1 MDYNLP
7 MKCYKAKW
15 ILTSADQVLKDSAIV
30 VDEGKIIDII
40 PNSKVDFD
48 EKYIKDLGNS
58 VITAG
63 FVDLLTQYQYT
74 DILDTVPLDFKSKFK
89 EFFKI
94 LSLKYTFA
102 GVRQDNYSRK
112 WAGILSRYFVL
123 DRNQKINSFKHGVTQ
138 SIAAGTT
145 CIAQVSKEFK
155 YFEVINK
162 LPIKNYLFFEVF
174 ADSKDNSK
182 KTFKTLRAKVED
194 LIFHKGENT
203 HIGIMLNSISGVHRK
218 LWALFSKYCRKHNM
232 LIMTR
237 FAESQDEMEWLE
249 HGFSDIDLLHK
260 FMGMRKISPYE
271 KELSPVKYLD
281 KLKVLSKNILA
292 VNACYDSTELDALA
306 QTGAK
311 FIYQPIY
318 SEEICNKKLDFDK
331 IIKYFPE
338 NFGLSTQ
345 SFSKERSFSLLELVK
360 NLNTGLQIEELIKYI
375 TIYPA
380 KILRLENTTGSIEK
394 GKDAD
399 FNVFKL
405 AEGEDYTAVLNY
417 CKPFA
422 VYSKGKKLV
431 KDGNLRFSL

>member
-1 MDYNLP
+1 

-15 ILTSADQVLKDSAIV
+15 ILTSAGKILEDSAIV

-40 PNSKVDFD
+40 PNSQVNYD
-48 EKYIKDLGNS
+48 EKYIKDYGNS

-63 FVDLLTQYQYT
+63 FIDLLTQYQYT
-74 DILDTVPLDFKSKFK
+74 DILDAVPPDFKSKFK

-123 DRNQKINSFKHGVTQ
+123 DRAHKINSFKHGVTE
-138 SIAAGTT
+138 SIKSGTT

-174 ADSKDNSK
+174 ADSKNNSK
-182 KTFKTLRAKVED
+182 KTFKTLRTKVED

-232 LIMTR
+232 LVMTR

-271 KELSPVKYLD
+271 KELTPVQYLD
-281 KLKVLSKNILA
+281 NLKVLSKNVLA
-292 VNACYDSTELDALA
+292 VNACYDSAELKELA
-306 QTGAK
+306 ETGAK
-311 FIYQPIY
+311 FIYQPLY
-318 SEEICNKKLDFDK
+318 SEEICNNRLDFK
-331 IIKYFPE
+331 TVMQYFPQ

-345 SFSKERSFSLLELVK
+345 SFVKGRSFSMLELVK
-360 NLNTGLQIEELIKYI
+360 NLNTGLDIEELIKYI

-380 KILRLENTTGSIEK
+380 QILRLENSTGSIEK

-405 AEGEDYTAVLNY
+405 SEGEDYKDILNNSSPY
-417 CKPFA
+417 A
-422 VYSKGKKLV
+422 VYSRGKKLV
-431 KDGNLRFSL
+431 KEGSLRFSL